1 MKAMRHFFANLLLVV
16 LCATALRADETV
28 TKFTFDTDPRLKTIA
43 AENKDDPRHPLLTT
57 TLKLKAP
64 TNGHSFSFAADLDLT
79 TWHHY
84 GWLIVGLGDGTRQK
98 AQFAFTMG
106 DNRVRVCR
114 PRVQVV
120 PGITVRL
127 KDFEPVSTLP
137 AFKAKATIEYDAA
150 KRVITLALRDT
161 AGKPLFT
168 TGEVA
173 VKGKFNLK
181 EIQLAV
187 ANSED
192 EASEISYDPEA
203 KALFVRSYVG
213 VEGEYAYM
221 IEGTLDNIIV
231 SVETPDEDEE

>member
-1 MKAMRHFFANLLLVV
+1 MKRTLVTILLAVFVTNALFAE
-16 LCATALRADETV
+16 DTV
-28 TKFTFDTDPRLKTIA
+28 TKFTFDTDPNLKTRA
-43 AENKDDPRHPLLTT
+43 AENKDDPRHPLLTS

-64 TNGHSFSFAADLDLT
+64 TNGQSFSFSADLDLT

-84 GWLIVGLGDGTRQK
+84 GWFIFGLGDGTRQK

-106 DNRVRVCR
+106 DNRVRVCH

-120 PGITVRL
+120 PGITVRI

-150 KRVITLALRDT
+150 KHVITLSLRD
-161 AGKPLFT
+161 AEGKPLFT

-181 EIQLAV
+181 EIQIAV

-192 EASEISYDPEA
+192 EVSEISYDPDT
-203 KALFVRSYVG
+203 KALFARSYVG

-231 SVETPDEDEE
+231 SVEIPDEEE

>member
-1 MKAMRHFFANLLLVV
+1 MKRTLVTILLAVFVANALFAE
-16 LCATALRADETV
+16 DTV
-28 TKFTFDTDPRLKTIA
+28 TKFTFDTDPNLKTVA
-43 AENKDDPRHPLLTT
+43 AENKDDPRHPLLTS

-64 TNGHSFSFAADLDLT
+64 TNGQSFSFSADLDLT

-84 GWLIVGLGDGTRQK
+84 GWFIFGLGDGTRQK

-106 DNRVRVCR
+106 DNRVRVCH

-120 PGITVRL
+120 PGITVRI

-150 KRVITLALRDT
+150 KRVINLSLRD
-161 AGKPLFT
+161 AEGKPIFT

-181 EIQLAV
+181 EIQIAV
-187 ANSED
+187 ADSED
-192 EASEISYDPEA
+192 EASEISYDPDT
-203 KALFVRSYVG
+203 KALFARSYVG

-231 SVETPDEDEE
+231 SVETPDEEEE

>member
-1 MKAMRHFFANLLLVV
+1 MKRTLVTILLAVFVTNALFAE
-16 LCATALRADETV
+16 DTV
-28 TKFTFDTDPRLKTIA
+28 TKFTFDTDPNLKTIA
-43 AENKDDPRHPLLTT
+43 AENKDDPRHPLLTS

-64 TNGHSFSFAADLDLT
+64 TNGQSFSFSADLDLT

-84 GWLIVGLGDGTRQK
+84 GWFIFGLGDGTRQK

-106 DNRVRVCR
+106 DNRVRVCH

-120 PGITVRL
+120 PGITVRI

-150 KRVITLALRDT
+150 KHVITLSLRD
-161 AGKPLFT
+161 AEGKPLFT

-181 EIQLAV
+181 EIQIAV

-192 EASEISYDPEA
+192 EVSEISYDPDT
-203 KALFVRSYVG
+203 KALFARSYVG

-231 SVETPDEDEE
+231 SVEIPDEEE

>member
-1 MKAMRHFFANLLLVV
+1 MKRTLLTLLFAGFVANALFAEDVV
-16 LCATALRADETV
+16 TQ
-28 TKFTFDTDPRLKTIA
+28 FTFDTEPRLKTVA
-43 AENKDDPRHPLLTT
+43 LENKDDARHPFLATT
-57 TLKLKAP
+57 FKLKAP
-64 TNGHSFSFAADLDLT
+64 TNGQSFAFSADVNLT

-84 GWLIVGLGDGTRQK
+84 GWLVFGLADGTRQK

-114 PRVQVV
+114 PLVQVV
-120 PGITVRL
+120 PGVPVAI
-127 KDFEPVSTLP
+127 KEFAPVSTVP
-137 AFKAKATIEYDAA
+137 TFKAKAFIVYDAA
-150 KRVITLALRDT
+150 KRVIKFSLLDAE
-161 AGKPLFT
+161 GKPLFT
-168 TGEVA
+168 TEEIS

-181 EIQLAV
+181 EIQIAV

-192 EASEISYDPEA
+192 EVSEISYDPDT

-231 SVETPDEDEE
+231 DVDAPEEEEEEE

>member
-1 MKAMRHFFANLLLVV
+1 MKRTLVTILLAVFVTNALFAE
-16 LCATALRADETV
+16 DTV
-28 TKFTFDTDPRLKTIA
+28 TKFTFDTDPNLKTIA
-43 AENKDDPRHPLLTT
+43 AENKDDPRHPLLTS

-64 TNGHSFSFAADLDLT
+64 TNGQSFSFSADLDLT

-84 GWLIVGLGDGTRQK
+84 GWFIFGLGDGTRQK

-106 DNRVRVCR
+106 DNRVRVCH

-120 PGITVRL
+120 PGITVRI

-150 KRVITLALRDT
+150 KRVITLSLRD
-161 AGKPLFT
+161 AEGKPLFT

-181 EIQLAV
+181 EIQIAV

-192 EASEISYDPEA
+192 EVSEISYDPDT
-203 KALFVRSYVG
+203 KALFARSYVG

-231 SVETPDEDEE
+231 SVEIPDEEE